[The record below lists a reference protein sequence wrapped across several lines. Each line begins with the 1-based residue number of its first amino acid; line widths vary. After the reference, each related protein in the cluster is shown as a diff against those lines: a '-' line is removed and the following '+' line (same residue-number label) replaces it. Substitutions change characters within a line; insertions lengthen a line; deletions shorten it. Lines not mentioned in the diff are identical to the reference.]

1 MCPSTCPGV
10 STRRHRGASPVRIPP
25 YVRPALDESDTMNA
39 SPLSPLAARHSAA
52 SSAPWVFTLGL
63 LSAMGLHTWPPQRHG
78 LHTWPPQRHGS
89 SHLASSAPWVF
100 TLGKLPLFQVCC
112 TTKLPK
118 KEGAAP
124 KSTVPGVTRRV
135 APWWAHVRGTSDPA
149 RWRTLHASA
158 HHGALA
164 PLVRGT
170 SDPAP
175 VANAA

>member
-1 MCPSTCPGV
+1 MCPSTCRGV

-78 LHTWPPQRHGS
+78 S

-100 TLGKLPLFQVCC
+100 TLGKLPQGRCC
-112 TTKLPK
+112 TTKFPK

-149 RWRTLHASA
+149 WWRTLHASA